1 MGVGGRGPKRL
12 LRDAPRTHGSAGD
25 RCRGAGQSAR
35 VREGMATDRPPVDG
49 HGIHRTESAVARRA
63 ASAGIGSLV
72 HGSPWRAVCGLWLYR
87 VTGQVERESASP
99 RTCPITPSRSS
110 SAAWPP
116 PYLGPLATTAPA
128 PSPQQPPPSRPETRS
143 TGWNTSGSDSL
154 RRMESVHPTSRG
166 TPPTH
171 WPSPGAP
178 RPGVAPLTCWKSHRS
193 DLGEIRNIPN
203 ERLETLFDRVA

>member
-1 MGVGGRGPKRL
+1 MGVAGSGLKWLPR
-12 LRDAPRTHGSAGD
+12 RDRAHGSAGSTP
-25 RCRGAGQSAR
+25 RAGQPAR
-35 VREGMATDRPPVDG
+35 IWREGMANDRPPVDG

-99 RTCPITPSRSS
+99 RTCPITPSQSS
-110 SAAWPP
+110 SAASPP
-116 PYLGPLATTAPA
+116 PHLGLLATTAPA

-143 TGWNTSGSDSL
+143 TGWNTSGSDSQ
-154 RRMESVHPTSRG
+154 RMESVHPTSRG